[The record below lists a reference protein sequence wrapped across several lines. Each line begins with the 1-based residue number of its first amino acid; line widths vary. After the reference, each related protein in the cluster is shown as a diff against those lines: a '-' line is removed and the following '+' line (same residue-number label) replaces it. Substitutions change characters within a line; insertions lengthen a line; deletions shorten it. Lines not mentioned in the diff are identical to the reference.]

1 MSLILCIMKSFVRYE
16 SKILISWFGNIGQYK
31 TGKKLELWK
40 FFIRRSRPL
49 IVIVQS
55 LTHNS
60 NISSRSQR
68 DSTFNKVTKF
78 SSLHEK
84 ELQMKHIMTT
94 LFGCIMIMVQ
104 LKNVKS

>member
-16 SKILISWFGNIGQYK
+16 SKIVSWFGNIGQYK

-40 FFIRRSRPL
+40 FFIRRSHPL
-49 IVIVQS
+49 IAIVQS
-55 LTHNS
+55 LSHNS

-84 ELQMKHIMTT
+84 ELQRWNTSW
-94 LFGCIMIMVQ
+94 LLCSGV
-104 LKNVKS
+104 